1 VEGKGSSAGGHY
13 DAASK
18 VLWVGGWGGVSQS
31 LITLSQYI
39 HASTCSMVFFFNI
52 SAPEDETILLP

>member
-1 VEGKGSSAGGHY
+1 VKGKGSATGRYY

-18 VLWVGGWGGVSQS
+18 VVGGGGGVSQS

-39 HASTCSMVFFFNI
+39 HASTCSMVFFFFDI
-52 SAPEDETILLP
+52 STPEDETIFLP